1 MKKLLT
7 TAAALCFSVTMFAQ
21 SSTPSTSG
29 STQTEDTKNTPQA
42 SSPSSTSTSSQTGQ
56 KSSASASDR
65 SGKDVKLTGCVE
77 ERNGQ
82 FFLQTGANKEVQ
94 LQSSEDL
101 TAHVGHKIRAIGN
114 WSASGSASLRS

>member
-7 TAAALCFSVTMFAQ
+7 LAAALSFSVTMFAQ
-21 SSTPSTSG
+21 SSTSSTSG

-42 SSPSSTSTSSQTGQ
+42 STSATTSSQTGATDNTTPAS
-56 KSSASASDR
+56 KSGASASDR
-65 SGKDVKLTGCVE
+65 SDKKIKLTGYVE

-82 FFLQTGANKEVQ
+82 FFLQTGAGKEVQ

-114 WSASGSASLRS
+114 W